1 MEKTNTKT
9 FAILAPVPERHLF
22 SSLDAITQQLDD
34 DAIDT
39 QPMVALGS
47 NAFEAFGQADGL
59 RKDRMADVYIYAS
72 DPEDPTLNPE
82 ATWRA
87 TYIKQVHSRR
97 GRYPGKAIH
106 RPEATV
112 NDNPTWAVFWLFKD
126 LEKLKKPL
134 PIGNLKAL
142 GKKSNYPSRFLP
154 DAPVLIE
161 HPMLRR
167 L

>member
-1 MEKTNTKT
+1 MEKTNTKS
-9 FAILAPVPERHLF
+9 FAILASVPESHLL
-22 SSLDAITQQLDD
+22 SSLDALTHQLDD

-39 QPMVALGS
+39 QPMVALGC
-47 NAFEAFGQADGL
+47 NVFEVFGQADAL

-72 DPEDPTLNPE
+72 DTDNPTLNPQ

-106 RPEATV
+106 RPEATA
-112 NDNPTWAVFWLFKD
+112 NDKPTWAIFWLLKD
-126 LEKLKKPL
+126 LEQLQKPF

-142 GKKSNYPSRFLP
+142 GKKSNYPPRFLP
-154 DAPVLIE
+154 DQAVLIE